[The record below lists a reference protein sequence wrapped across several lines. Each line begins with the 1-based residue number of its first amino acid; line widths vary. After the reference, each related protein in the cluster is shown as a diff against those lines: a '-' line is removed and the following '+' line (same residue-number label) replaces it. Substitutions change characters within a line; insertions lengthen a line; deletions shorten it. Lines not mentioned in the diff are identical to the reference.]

1 MIPVTK
7 PSTLCKNT
15 IAEFAGHQIPNF
27 SFTVGLSSALN
38 VTSAKVEKLEI
49 TIELLTLRSVSIVQT
64 EPIVV
69 HITFDLVLEENS
81 DFDASLSLNYFASS
95 VASTKGSGYG
105 FADKV

>member
-1 MIPVTK
+1 MFHFFVV
-7 PSTLCKNT
+7 
-15 IAEFAGHQIPNF
+15 F
-27 SFTVGLSSALN
+27 SVVN
-38 VTSAKVEKLEI
+38 CD
-49 TIELLTLRSVSIVQT
+49 LLFVAFLQLRSVSIVQT

-105 FADKV
+105 FADKIADGMTIQIQTIYCLKLVFSLSWGSNMVFLR